1 MAPTLRTPLN
11 NAVAGAQ
18 VTFSW
23 DWSGPALTANQG
35 FEVRVWREDQP
46 DHYGAAAPVVVNTAT
61 IDLAGA
67 YGVQQGGNGRYFW
80 TVALIELSPY
90 RRIGPEAAPR
100 QLQIDLPGGGPTPA
114 PTLPP

>member
-1 MAPTLRTPLN
+1 MLRAPAN
-11 NAVAGAQ
+11 NTVASGF

-23 DWSGPALTANQG
+23 DWAGAPLAANLG
-35 FEVRVWREDQP
+35 FEVRVWRADQP
-46 DHYGAAAPVVVNTAT
+46 DHYGAAAPVVVNNAT

-80 TVALIELSPY
+80 TVAVVELNPY
-90 RRIGPEAAPR
+90 RRIGPEATPR
-100 QLQIDLPGGGPTPA
+100 QLTIELPGGGPTPA